1 MLLYQDTKTIKSI
14 YVVKDQ
20 ISLTVTTSF
29 RPLLKFNF
37 LVIKP
42 LKTKPEDQMAFVLT
56 IGYIFLANMYISS
69 LTVILLKKK
78 NICVITIY
86 TRTYQLWVHSACEY
100 STSL

>member
-1 MLLYQDTKTIKSI
+1 
-14 YVVKDQ
+14 
-20 ISLTVTTSF
+20 
-29 RPLLKFNF
+29 
-37 LVIKP
+37 
-42 LKTKPEDQMAFVLT
+42 MAFVLT

-86 TRTYQLWVHSACEY
+86 IRTYQLWVHSACEY